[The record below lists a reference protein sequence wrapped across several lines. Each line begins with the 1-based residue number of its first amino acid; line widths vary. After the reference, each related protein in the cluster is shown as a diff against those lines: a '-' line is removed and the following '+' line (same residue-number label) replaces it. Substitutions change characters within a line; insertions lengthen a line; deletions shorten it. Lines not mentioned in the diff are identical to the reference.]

1 MAEDVRRGALKHRVS
16 LDERE
21 NITVTGVT
29 EVISF
34 DEESIVC
41 DTQMGVVV
49 IHGSQMH
56 ITRLDLESGVIE
68 AGGSI
73 DSIEYTQ
80 MSMFDQKGGL
90 LKRIFR

>member
-29 EVISF
+29 ELISF

-41 DTQMGVVV
+41 DTQMGVMV

-56 ITRLDLESGVIE
+56 ITRLDLESGIVE
-68 AGGSI
+68 AKGSM